1 MTGGIKGRKEVA
13 KKKKGEEEAIHF
25 FGSCLAITPLVQS
38 ALPYKV
44 VKTEFRTGNEADLQ
58 EDTSPKKC

>member
-25 FGSCLAITPLVQS
+25 FGSCLAITPLVPVCLTLQGD
-38 ALPYKV
+38 
-44 VKTEFRTGNEADLQ
+44 KTEFRTGHEADLQ
-58 EDTSPKKC
+58 EDTA

>member
-25 FGSCLAITPLVQS
+25 FGSCLSGYNAARSVCLT
-38 ALPYKV
+38 
-44 VKTEFRTGNEADLQ
+44 LQ
-58 EDTSPKKC
+58 GGQNGVSDWK